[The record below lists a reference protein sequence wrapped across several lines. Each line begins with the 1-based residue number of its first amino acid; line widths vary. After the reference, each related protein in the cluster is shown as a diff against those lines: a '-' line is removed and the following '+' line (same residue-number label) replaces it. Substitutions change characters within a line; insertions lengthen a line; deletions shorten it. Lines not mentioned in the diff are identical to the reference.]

1 MMRNVLQQLTTR
13 LATRPRHQRIQQVTG
28 LSCPPLAWVDDVA
41 IPFASETPA
50 QLDDEALQVLAIVH
64 EVFTAFG
71 LTLNLS
77 AGKTEAVLHYR
88 GAGSATQNEV
98 TFVEHFGHVPIPET
112 HPMASHQ
119 TLRVVS
125 DYGYLGTVFSQT
137 AKLAHELRTRVGK
150 AQLVYRQLRKSLF
163 TNRRLSVKARLHLL
177 HSLVLSIVMHGSG
190 NWPLL
195 SHQQYKWLSH
205 VIVGWHRAILGKG
218 FWSEDNVSDLE
229 VLAQSNSPPLSIRLM
244 KHRLLYAFQWVES
257 APQVAI
263 DYITADDVDSG
274 SWFSA
279 LREAITWFQSMHS
292 SIDESIRTTEEV
304 LDWLHR
310 HRRDGPKKVR
320 NAVRRFCLQ
329 QCTIQEVVQ
338 GHRRIFQWC
347 TEHGAIFAPLEGDNA
362 LPGEYPC
369 DLCSRTFHSAQAL
382 QGHRWRWHNVFS
394 EERRYVYDA
403 ICRGCGQCWWT
414 PQRLQQH
421 LRYSRKQSGGCF
433 DIVRR
438 YYAPLQTP
446 VKFHIPHDLQ
456 HVHRLPKCQVAG
468 PMQEQLVPLWRQ
480 RQLAKLQELF
490 DIGKEKG
497 YALLAEDE
505 QCHAT
510 DEAFTSA
517 TIRWAHAS
525 GEDTSLGIDDLQ
537 LAWQDVVLKARTPTD
552 PEGLMALFHWGRT
565 CMYDLVQTEFGD
577 NPDVLTDVEAA
588 FLEIAEVSPAW
599 QWLCDVS
606 AVHGWREP
614 HDSLKPS
621 QSSLPAAPRKDL
633 EHYVDMILH
642 QEQLLKP
649 YTRRLC
655 KFDMQRSL
663 PIYQDQDGHR
673 FIVVLHLFSGR
684 RRDGDCVHWAEVM
697 SHDLMKQCGVSIRVL
712 SVDTAIHGQCGDL
725 DVGENFSRLLQLAA
739 RGLFAASL
747 SGPPCETWSAARNLL
762 LDEAPNRRAP
772 RPLRTA
778 LQPWGVECRSC
789 RELEQTR
796 VGSRLMLNSLHLDTA
811 VVYSGGSS
819 LMEHPDIPRDP
830 SFASVWRTSL
840 HRNLIAELP
849 NSTEHHIQQWRY
861 GSISVKPTLLRA
873 IGFRPAMTWAVL
885 RAHELP
891 DAVYPSHQL
900 GGRDNNGHF
909 KTAAA
914 KEYPEQLCKCLVAIV
929 QADALHRIS
938 TGNFH
943 VTSFEVLAPDE
954 LEWMQKLLH
963 AGSNVCHSQWLPD
976 YQPHV

>member
-1 MMRNVLQQLTTR
+1 
-13 LATRPRHQRIQQVTG
+13 
-28 LSCPPLAWVDDVA
+28 
-41 IPFASETPA
+41 
-50 QLDDEALQVLAIVH
+50 
-64 EVFTAFG
+64 
-71 LTLNLS
+71 
-77 AGKTEAVLHYR
+77 
-88 GAGSATQNEV
+88 
-98 TFVEHFGHVPIPET
+98 
-112 HPMASHQ
+112 
-119 TLRVVS
+119 
-125 DYGYLGTVFSQT
+125 
-137 AKLAHELRTRVGK
+137 
-150 AQLVYRQLRKSLF
+150 
-163 TNRRLSVKARLHLL
+163 
-177 HSLVLSIVMHGSG
+177 
-190 NWPLL
+190 
-195 SHQQYKWLSH
+195 
-205 VIVGWHRAILGKG
+205 
-218 FWSEDNVSDLE
+218 
-229 VLAQSNSPPLSIRLM
+229 
-244 KHRLLYAFQWVES
+244 
-257 APQVAI
+257 
-263 DYITADDVDSG
+263 
-274 SWFSA
+274 
-279 LREAITWFQSMHS
+279 
-292 SIDESIRTTEEV
+292 
-304 LDWLHR
+304 
-310 HRRDGPKKVR
+310 
-320 NAVRRFCLQ
+320 
-329 QCTIQEVVQ
+329 
-338 GHRRIFQWC
+338 
-347 TEHGAIFAPLEGDNA
+347 
-362 LPGEYPC
+362 
-369 DLCSRTFHSAQAL
+369 
-382 QGHRWRWHNVFS
+382 
-394 EERRYVYDA
+394 
-403 ICRGCGQCWWT
+403 
-414 PQRLQQH
+414 
-421 LRYSRKQSGGCF
+421 
-433 DIVRR
+433 
-438 YYAPLQTP
+438 
-446 VKFHIPHDLQ
+446 
-456 HVHRLPKCQVAG
+456 
-468 PMQEQLVPLWRQ
+468 MQEQLVPLWRQ

-606 AVHGWREP
+606 AVQGWREP

-697 SHDLMKQCGVSIRVL
+697 SHELMKQCGVSIRVL

-796 VGSRLMLNSLHLDTA
+796 VGSRLMLN
-811 VVYSGGSS
+811 
-819 LMEHPDIPRDP
+819 
-830 SFASVWRTSL
+830 FASSR
-840 HRNLIAELP
+840 H
-849 NSTEHHIQQWRY
+849 
-861 GSISVKPTLLRA
+861 GSRLL
-873 IGFRPAMTWAVL
+873 
-885 RAHELP
+885 
-891 DAVYPSHQL
+891 
-900 GGRDNNGHF
+900 GRILLNG
-909 KTAAA
+909 
-914 KEYPEQLCKCLVAIV
+914 
-929 QADALHRIS
+929 
-938 TGNFH
+938 
-943 VTSFEVLAPDE
+943 APR
-954 LEWMQKLLH
+954 H
-963 AGSNVCHSQWLPD
+963 P
-976 YQPHV
+976 